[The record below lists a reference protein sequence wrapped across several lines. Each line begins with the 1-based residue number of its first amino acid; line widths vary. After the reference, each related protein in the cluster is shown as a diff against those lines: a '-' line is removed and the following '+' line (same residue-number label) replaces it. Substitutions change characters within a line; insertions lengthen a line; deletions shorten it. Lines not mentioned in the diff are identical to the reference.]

1 MVGQLQSWD
10 SEPSPFGGSN
20 ILLKYDHCQ
29 IKDAES
35 AYPYSEVTVQ
45 VKFSDSL
52 NSGWGKLGQ
61 SYATAQSIMLEN
73 LDIDAMIGQWHHMK
87 RFEVTFGT
95 DRNTGQAMVGQ
106 VWNCVALVT
115 GTTAP
120 TTTSNFITTEA
131 VAEVAPYEKAEVVE
145 TKPVVPVDTSD
156 PVVHTLTLLNGK
168 NLSQFFASALAD
180 DSVKSNP
187 DLVTQIINQTFIG
200 SMVQTGRAVQDADG
214 TYSVPELA

>member
-20 ILLKYDHCQ
+20 ILMKYDHCQ

-73 LDIDAMIGQWHHMK
+73 LDIDVMIGQWHHMK

-106 VWNCVALVT
+106 VWNCVAIVT
-115 GTTAP
+115 GTAAP
-120 TTTSNFITTEA
+120 TTTSNFVTTEA
-131 VAEVAPYEKAEVVE
+131 VVVE
-145 TKPVVPVDTSD
+145 EVKVEPIITTDTLD

-168 NLSQFFASALAD
+168 NLSQFFAAALAND
-180 DSVKSNP
+180 AVKSNP

>member
-61 SYATAQSIMLEN
+61 SYATAQGTMLEN
-73 LDIDAMIGQWHHMK
+73 LDIDTMIGQWHHMK

-106 VWNCVALVT
+106 VWNCVAIVT
-115 GTTAP
+115 STP
-120 TTTSNFITTEA
+120 TPTTSNFVTTD
-131 VAEVAPYEKAEVVE
+131 KVVE
-145 TKPVVPVDTSD
+145 EKTPEPVTVPASSD

-180 DSVKSNP
+180 DAVKSNP

-200 SMVQTGRAVQDADG
+200 SMIQTGRAVQGADG